1 MITISELPLRL
12 SPVEAIKS
20 AYEEDVVWVVKR
32 LMSKQSVLIE
42 CDKQLYP
49 YLFQV
54 LRGHFDRGSFRLISG
69 MSSQDGSE
77 SSSSLI
83 RRILT
88 EIRTIFPVQ
97 SGEQILVLPHLD
109 ILTTTTRSSLND
121 ISRELIAMLYDNPL
135 LRILAFKDP
144 SLGLIQPI
152 ESFFTCS
159 RKITGIRREALSK
172 LILQQE
178 ARKFHDT
185 HFNPYVLYPYVSG
198 CNVLRLRQIM
208 ESVVYGVCD
217 YDPILQGQD
226 QNPILSEIRNLTH
239 NSNYELP
246 NVDLHNDIGGY
257 EQVKK
262 QIQEEIIDLLQTKDT
277 LVQHLGQS
285 QHHEDPTKKQ
295 QTILKQDIAELETLI
310 PKGILFHG
318 PAGTGKT
325 FLAKAIA
332 TALNASILIVS
343 GPELKSKW
351 VGESEENLRN
361 IFAQARQS
369 APSIIVFD
377 EIDSFASSRGTYTG
391 SGVEHSMVNQM
402 LTEMDGFRKEEMVF
416 VVATT
421 NFLESVD
428 SALLR
433 PGRFELHVHIPYP
446 NKEDRKEILDI
457 YIQKFNL
464 PVSESLLEYIL
475 QRTQAPVDA
484 ARDIYFSGDHLY
496 ALCRSLKRI
505 GLRKLSQKSKENKGE
520 ISSYELTKGDVDQAL
535 DKSNGTSIPNM
546 TEEERH
552 VIAHHEMGHA
562 LAAYVLPNSTAIER
576 IVVGNKENGEHRGV
590 VGGYVSR
597 AMRENKYVVRQ
608 NELLD
613 DITVLLAGRE
623 AERAIFGEISG
634 GAWDDLRK
642 ASDIATFMVQELAM
656 TMDGG
661 LTGRVLTNQTQAVSG
676 NWSAK
681 LDQEIQNILHDQQQ
695 RAQLVIQTYYKEL
708 REMTKILLEKGELED
723 EAIVALFDSFQIT
736 SKSFPPAC
744 LIKPFVDVSSKEEQ
758 INDQVKKDFGM
769 SNVAPKKISVS

>member
-1 MITISELPLRL
+1 MIPISDLPLRL
-12 SPVEAIKS
+12 SQVDAIKS
-20 AYEEDVVWVVKR
+20 AYEEDITWIVKR
-32 LMSKQSVLIE
+32 LMAKQSVLIE
-42 CDKQLYP
+42 CEKQLYP

-54 LRGHFDRGSFRLISG
+54 LRSHFDRGSFRLISG
-69 MSSQDGSE
+69 TSQQGNDNSA
-77 SSSSLI
+77 SLI
-83 RRILT
+83 RRILS
-88 EIRTIFPVQ
+88 EIREIFPMQ
-97 SGEQILVLPHLD
+97 SGEQVLVIPHLD

-121 ISRELIAMLYDNPL
+121 ISRELIAMMYDNPL

-144 SLGLIQPI
+144 SLGLIQPV
-152 ESFFTCS
+152 ESFFTC
-159 RKITGIRREALSK
+159 KKEITGVRREILPK

-178 ARKFHDT
+178 ALKFHDS

-208 ESVVYGVCD
+208 EGVTYGIHD
-217 YDPILQGQD
+217 YDPILGED
-226 QNPILSEIRNLTH
+226 DNPIFTEIRQLTH
-239 NSNYELP
+239 NSSYELP
-246 NVDLHNDIGGY
+246 NVNLQKDIGGY
-257 EQVKK
+257 EIVKK
-262 QIQEEIIDLLQTKDT
+262 QIQEEIIDLLLTKDD
-277 LVQHLGQS
+277 LAQRLQDDNQS
-285 QHHEDPTKKQ
+285 EKRIYTGSKKKTQ
-295 QTILKQDIAELETLI
+295 KDTIQKDIAELETLI

-325 FLAKAIA
+325 FFAKSIA
-332 TALNASILIVS
+332 TALNASIMIVS

-377 EIDSFASSRGTYTG
+377 EIDSFASSRGTYQG

-402 LTEMDGFRKEEMVF
+402 LTEMDGFRKEELVF

-428 SALLR
+428 TALLR
-433 PGRFELHVHIPYP
+433 PGRFELHIQVPYP
-446 NKEDRKEILDI
+446 NKEDRKEILEI

-464 PVSESLLEYIL
+464 QISDSILEYIL

-484 ARDIYFSGDHLY
+484 ARDIYFSGDHLF

-505 GLRKLSQKSKENKGE
+505 SLRKYCD
-520 ISSYELTKGDVDQAL
+520 ISNQQNGYKIVKADIDEAL
-535 DKSNGTSIPNM
+535 NKSNGTSNPKM
-546 TEEERH
+546 TDQERFI
-552 VIAHHEMGHA
+552 IAHHEMGHA
-562 LAAYVLPNSTAIER
+562 LAAYVLPHSTAIER
-576 IVVGNKENGEHRGV
+576 IVVGSNDSSDVRGA

-623 AERAIFGEISG
+623 AERLVFGEISG

-656 TMDGG
+656 TMDNDYC
-661 LTGRVLTNQTQAVSG
+661 RVLTNQTQAVSG
-676 NWSAK
+676 NFSAK
-681 LDQEIQNILHDQQQ
+681 MDQGIQNILHDQQE
-695 RAQLVIQTYYKEL
+695 RAQLLIQTYHKEL
-708 REMTKILLEKGELED
+708 IEMTKILLAKGELED
-723 EAIVALFDSFQIT
+723 QAIIDLFDDQKIT
-736 SKSFPPAC
+736 ARSFPSAC
-744 LIKPFVDVSSKEEQ
+744 RIEPYVPQK
-758 INDQVKKDFGM
+758 
-769 SNVAPKKISVS
+769 AT